1 MVFRRNILLSIFTL
15 LVIASAMAQPE
26 ISVKGG
32 GFDISD
38 GQNTWPD
45 STGQAFG
52 VLTANQDSVDH
63 VFWILNEGTAD
74 LNVTDINVRS
84 TTYDD
89 HFSIVGST
97 SLTISAGD
105 SASFVIRYRP
115 TGAGTHGRRDAS
127 PWRNWI
133 DIISD
138 DADEATF
145 NFSISGAAI
154 QEDGFDCSTGRMI
167 FSRLGGGT
175 DLEEW
180 NYGDQ
185 PATRTVINNA
195 WAGNHDGMGLNPNDN
210 RIYAMRYNGTTRE
223 QLYVFDQSGHT
234 RYVGDVIGGGI
245 TAGMAAHASAGAFDN
260 NNNLYTFHNADA
272 TTSLNKINVRSAE
285 AELITL
291 SDPVHIRGAI
301 FNPTDGLLYGFSA
314 GATHDGLVSVDPT
327 NGTVTYIG
335 GDGDL
340 TYAAMFRSTDGAV
353 YMMSQTYSMY
363 LVDLTDGSI
372 EQIGTN
378 PGWGNGIWVDGC
390 ACGEIKAEA
399 DVNITL
405 DDNRPSYT
413 PGSIQTYTI
422 TVKNNGPWGSYRD
435 TVRNALPAGVTLM
448 SWTSKTSGTA
458 VSDNPTGSGALEDVV
473 DISVG
478 DSIVYTV
485 KVVVPPGFTGSLVN
499 TVSVTAST
507 VVADPDM
514 TNNSASDTDVI
525 FSSASEV
532 CNNGFDDDGDGE
544 VDCFDGDCAG
554 TSACVSHYTSG
565 VIPECPDTPDVALFS
580 MREQYRRANVVTNG
594 YCSPVVGDLDGNGIP
609 EVVVNTVNGV
619 SGAGAWQGGS
629 NATIRVLNGQTGAIK
644 HSVNVPRIHYFSHST
659 SIADV
664 DNDGDGEI
672 YVVSGDQRLRGFDH
686 SLTPLPGF
694 TATLIGQG
702 GKPIWDVQ
710 KAAGVQFAD
719 FDQDGQTE
727 LFIGNQV
734 FNALTGAILA
744 EPPTKANVNNWPK
757 GRQGTGNNDYIPSA
771 ADVLPDDFCPTCQG
785 VEIVAGNTV
794 YAVDLSNPIA
804 NAALTIAAQM
814 PNTTTYGDGYTSIA
828 DWDGDDSLDVIVTSL
843 QGGDSRVYIWN
854 PRTQALVTQDQLG
867 NPMPG
872 GLTTVVAG
880 NACGRATVADFD
892 GDGINELSI
901 VSRHRLKLFE
911 SDLSLKWQRTGF
923 NDGSRKTSATA
934 FDFEGDGNVE
944 IVYRDEDYLRIID
957 GVTGVTK
964 DSLGCG
970 SGTRLEMP
978 VIADVDADGQA
989 EIAVTCGNDLVVY
1002 EADETPWMP
1011 TRKVWNTFSYS
1022 PTWVN
1027 DDLTIP
1033 AHRQNKATVPRN
1045 DIYAAQAPIT
1055 DPSGALVY
1063 PALPDFVVT
1072 FDSSTIASC
1081 DNDSTLVHVT
1091 ICNDDA
1097 NALLYNYPISYYDG
1111 DPNSGGILIGTRTIS
1126 IADVTV
1132 QSASCYSYSF
1142 NAPNQPMD
1150 LYIIANDDGTGTFG
1164 FPTTFLEECDST
1176 NNVTNG
1182 EIGCPY
1188 DAGIT
1193 KDDGEE
1199 KYIPGGARTY
1209 EIVARNYGP
1218 SFTGGIV
1225 SDPLPTGIST
1235 GDVTW
1240 TATTYG
1246 GATTS
1251 ASGTMN
1257 GALQDTVDIPAGDS
1271 IIYSVTISTPDDLV
1285 GDLVNVVSINVVGD
1299 TITDNNTATDIDTV
1313 DCTFAIAGTVN
1324 SRTAGWTQIGT
1335 VVGGFT
1341 YNFSTSGGTKT
1352 FTPGSGPEAGESI
1365 TTVVYNTGTGNSV
1378 SLRRHRYNS
1387 SNTYFGT
1394 ISSYDNTPHA
1404 WTGLSG
1410 TAPENAPILGFMAF
1424 VDRNG
1429 NGTYDS
1435 GTDDYIRDINT
1446 LSITPDNSG
1455 ELYIAFYDDGLYTD
1469 NNGLINIESN
1479 IDPITVDLATSDTT
1493 ICSGDSILLDAG
1505 NPTALS
1511 WAWSNGETTQTI
1523 QAQTTGEYSVV
1534 VTTPGG
1540 CQATDTM
1547 NLNLA
1552 SVNVDL
1558 GNDTTVCSDSTITLD
1573 AGNPDAASWVWND
1586 ATNTQTN
1593 TILSGNYSV
1602 IVTDTIGCEGFDT
1615 VSISTVAPIDLALGN
1630 DTTICSGDSISL
1642 SFTQPEGSS
1651 HLWSTG
1657 SISASITVNSAAT
1670 YSVAL
1675 TDSFG
1680 CPHFD
1685 TLVLSLHAL
1694 PDVNLGNDTT
1704 ICPDSSLTITSV
1716 GGTGWT
1722 WSTTETTQSI
1732 RVNTNGQYYVDI
1744 IDANN
1749 CENSDTIDVSIASIT
1764 AIVPANDTTICTGDT
1779 ITLNAGNAASWLW
1792 GPGGETTQTIR
1803 VTDPG
1808 SYDVQ
1813 ITYAGGCGFNDTI
1826 EIGNHILPI
1835 VNLGPDT
1842 SICDLEDITFDAGS
1856 ADSWTWS
1863 TGESTQ
1869 TITVSSAAEY
1879 DVEITDVNGCTARD
1893 TIELSLDS
1901 IPLVELGN
1909 DTTICPDSSLTI
1921 ASVGGT
1927 NWTWNTT
1934 EITQSITVSA
1944 GGIYSVS
1951 IADGNGCINND
1962 TIDISIA
1969 SVSAIVPAND
1979 TTICMGDT
1987 ITLNAGNAASWLWGP
2002 GGETTQTI
2010 RVTDPGSYDVQI
2022 TYAGGCGFND
2032 TIEIGNHILPIV
2044 NLGPDT
2050 SICDLEDITFDAGSA
2065 DSWTWSTGE
2074 NSQTI
2079 TVSTADEYGVEI
2091 TDANGCTARD
2101 TIELIIDSIPLV
2113 ELGNDTTICPD
2124 SSITLTSIGGSNWT
2138 WNTTET
2144 TQSISVSTSGTY
2156 SVSIADGN
2164 DCVNSDAITINI
2176 ASAED
2181 INLGSDTSICAG
2193 ESILLDAGA
2202 ADGWNWS
2209 TTETSQT
2216 ITVSSAD
2223 TYIVD
2228 VDYAS
2233 GCTFSDTIEVTI
2245 DTLPV
2250 VFLGNDTSTCDGTPI
2265 TLDAG
2270 SADSW
2275 MWNTGETTAIISVS
2289 SAGTYAV
2296 NLIDGN
2302 GCEGTDEIEISINAL
2317 PSINLGNDT
2326 AICIG
2331 ESVIL
2336 NAGIAEDYLWSDGS
2350 SASSLSVTESG
2361 TYWVDITDA
2370 NNCVDRSSIDI
2381 SVNDLPVVNLGGDQ
2395 GICEGE
2401 SLTLDA
2407 GDFVTEVWNSTTT
2420 SPSYTV
2426 SSTTTVNVVATDAAG
2441 CEGTDEIEV
2450 TMNASPTIEVA
2461 QADSAICDLL
2471 GEETNI
2477 WVVNP
2482 EGMALLWSTGETVEN
2497 ITVSDTGYFTVSK
2510 TNEFSCTVNDT
2521 VFVDQY
2527 CEEREFTMPNIFSP
2541 NGDGTNETFIPIQ
2554 NPNELLEYFTLIN
2567 FRVINRW
2574 GIMVH
2579 VSNEYLPNWD
2589 GNHQGTGL
2597 PCPAGAY
2604 YWIIQY
2610 KDITGKEKTINGF
2623 VQLITK

>member
-363 LVDLTDGSI
+363 LVDLTNGSI

-485 KVVVPPGFTGSLVN
+485 KVVVPPGFTGNLVN
-499 TVSVTAST
+499 TASVTAST
-507 VVADPDM
+507 VVTDPDM

-580 MREQYRRANVVTNG
+580 MQLQWTSTAGEDYIT
-594 YCSPVVGDLDGNGIP
+594 PVVGDLDSDGIP
-609 EVVVNTVNGV
+609 EVVTVNYGNGRIYV
-619 SGAGAWQGGS
+619 LDGQDGFTITNRAYEGTYHEFSGGA
-629 NATIRVLNGQTGAIK
+629 
-644 HSVNVPRIHYFSHST
+644 
-659 SIADV
+659 SIADI
-664 DNDGDGEI
+664 DNDGTAEVFLVTGNSTGGADGGNCRQWISCFDYDGRVLTQRYRVGYGRFNLSE
-672 YVVSGDQRLRGFDH
+672 YSDQKW
-686 SLTPLPGF
+686 
-694 TATLIGQG
+694 A
-702 GKPIWDVQ
+702 V
-710 KAAGVQFAD
+710 VQFAD
-719 FDQDGQTE
+719 FDEDGTPE
-727 LFIGNQV
+727 LFIGNHV
-734 FNALTGAILA
+734 MNSATGAIIA
-744 EPPTKANVNNWPK
+744 SPTVAQRNNWPR
-757 GRQGTGNNDYIPSA
+757 GRLPGGSFSDYMSA
-771 ADVLPDDFCPTCQG
+771 AYDVLPDDSCANCDG
-785 VEIVAGNTV
+785 LELICGNTV
-794 YAVDLSNPIA
+794 YAVDLSDPTNTENGITVATQMAPFGTYTDG
-804 NAALTIAAQM
+804 LT
-814 PNTTTYGDGYTSIA
+814 SLA
-828 DWDGDDSLDVIVTSL
+828 DWDGDGEMDIIVTGYA
-843 QGGDSRVYIWN
+843 GGMANFYVWN
-854 PRTQALVTQDQLG
+854 PRADTVIIDRTNIPNGG
-867 NPMPG
+867 NG
-872 GLTTVVAG
+872 A
-880 NACGRATVADFD
+880 GRASVADFD
-892 GDGINELSI
+892 GDGENELAI
-901 VSRHRLKLFE
+901 VCRNRLHLFE
-911 SDLSLKWQRTGF
+911 NDGSLKWTLNS
-923 NDGSRKTSATA
+923 NDNSAKTSATA
-934 FDFEGDGNVE
+934 FDFEGDGNIEV
-944 IVYRDEDYLRIID
+944 VYRDEQNLRILD
-957 GVTGVTK
+957 GVTGAIK
-964 DSLGCG
+964 NILGCT
-970 SGTRLEMP
+970 SGTRVEMP
-978 VIADVDADGQA
+978 VVADVDSDGEA
-989 EIAVTCGNDLVVY
+989 EICVSCGSNTRVYTSDL
-1002 EADETPWMP
+1002 TPWMP
-1011 TRKVWNTFSYS
+1011 TRKVWNSVHYVPTF
-1022 PTWVN
+1022 VN

-1033 AHRQNKATVPRN
+1033 ANRQPKATTPRL
-1045 DIYAAQAPIT
+1045 DLYAAQAPIT

-1091 ICNDDA
+1091 ICNEDA

-1111 DPNSGGILIGTRTIS
+1111 DPNSGGTLIGTRTIS
-1126 IADVTV
+1126 IADVTI

-1164 FPTTFLEECDST
+1164 YPTTFLEECDST

-1199 KYIPGGARTY
+1199 NYIPGGARTY

-1246 GATTS
+1246 GATTT

-1285 GDLVNVVSINVVGD
+1285 GDLVNVVSINVIGD

-1341 YNFSTSGGTKT
+1341 YNFSTAGGTKT

-1469 NNGLINIESN
+1469 NNGLINIESS

-1505 NPTALS
+1505 NPTTLS

-1552 SVNVDL
+1552 SMNVDL

-1593 TILSGNYSV
+1593 TVLSGNYSV
-1602 IVTDTIGCEGFDT
+1602 IVTDTNGCEGFDT
-1615 VSISTVAPIDLALGN
+1615 VSISNVAPIDLALGN

-1675 TDSFG
+1675 TDSVG

-1732 RVNTNGQYYVDI
+1732 SVNTNGQYYVDI

-1749 CENSDTIDVSIASIT
+1749 CENSDTIDVSIASVT

-1792 GPGGETTQTIR
+1792 GPSGETTQTIR

-1826 EIGNHILPI
+1826 EIGNHILPT
-1835 VNLGPDT
+1835 VSLGPDT

-1863 TGESTQ
+1863 TGENTQ

-1879 DVEITDVNGCTARD
+1879 DVEITDANGCTARD

-1921 ASVGGT
+1921 TSIGGSS
-1927 NWTWNTT
+1927 WTWNTA
-1934 EITQSITVSA
+1934 EITQSIAV
-1944 GGIYSVS
+1944 
-1951 IADGNGCINND
+1951 
-1962 TIDISIA
+1962 
-1969 SVSAIVPAND
+1969 
-1979 TTICMGDT
+1979 
-1987 ITLNAGNAASWLWGP
+1987 NA
-2002 GGETTQTI
+2002 
-2010 RVTDPGSYDVQI
+2010 
-2022 TYAGGCGFND
+2022 
-2032 TIEIGNHILPIV
+2032 
-2044 NLGPDT
+2044 
-2050 SICDLEDITFDAGSA
+2050 
-2065 DSWTWSTGE
+2065 
-2074 NSQTI
+2074 
-2079 TVSTADEYGVEI
+2079 
-2091 TDANGCTARD
+2091 
-2101 TIELIIDSIPLV
+2101 
-2113 ELGNDTTICPD
+2113 
-2124 SSITLTSIGGSNWT
+2124 
-2138 WNTTET
+2138 
-2144 TQSISVSTSGTY
+2144 SGTY
-2156 SVSIADGN
+2156 SVSITDGN
-2164 DCVNSDAITINI
+2164 NCVNNDEITISI

-2181 INLGSDTSICAG
+2181 INLGSDTSICSGETLLLVAG
-2193 ESILLDAGA
+2193 P
-2202 ADGWNWS
+2202 ADSWNWS
-2209 TTETSQT
+2209 TSETSQT

-2228 VDYAS
+2228 ADYAS
-2233 GCTFSDTIEVTI
+2233 GCTFSDTIEVAI
-2245 DTLPV
+2245 DTLPI
-2250 VFLGNDTSTCDGTPI
+2250 VFLGNDTSTCEGTPL
-2265 TLDAG
+2265 TLNAG
-2270 SADSW
+2270 AGASW
-2275 MWNTGETTAIISVS
+2275 IWNTGQTTATISVS
-2289 SAGTYAV
+2289 SDGTYSV
-2296 NLIDGN
+2296 DLTDGN

-2331 ESVIL
+2331 ESIVL
-2336 NAGIAEDYLWSDGS
+2336 NAGVAEDYLWSDGS
-2350 SASSLSVTESG
+2350 SASSLSVTGSG

-2370 NNCVDRSSIDI
+2370 NDCVNRSSIDI
-2381 SVNDLPVVNLGGDQ
+2381 SVNDLPVVDLGGDQ

-2420 SPSYTV
+2420 SSTFTV
-2426 SSTTTVNVVATDAAG
+2426 SSTATVSVVATDAAG

-2461 QADSAICDLL
+2461 QTDSAICDLL
-2471 GEETNI
+2471 GEESNI

-2497 ITVSDTGYFTVSK
+2497 ITVSDTGYYTVSK
-2510 TNEFSCTVNDT
+2510 TNEFGCFTNDT

-2554 NPNELLEYFTLIN
+2554 NPNELIDYFTIIN
-2567 FRVINRW
+2567 FRVLNRW

-2589 GNHQGTGL
+2589 GKHQGTGL
-2597 PCPAGAY
+2597 ACPAGAY

-2610 KDITGKEKTINGF
+2610 RDITGKEKTMNGF
-2623 VQLITK
+2623 VQLITE